1 MPTPD
6 YQRIGQLERELGI
19 GQASPSP
26 ERPMRTGR
34 THCLVKDCD
43 GTDTDFRTWQG
54 FLIRRIH
61 EH

>member
-6 YQRIGQLERELGI
+6 YQLIDRLERELGI
-19 GQASPSP
+19 GQSKP

-34 THCLVKDCD
+34 TVCLIKDCD
-43 GTDTDFRTWQG
+43 GDTSEYRTWSG
-54 FLIRRIH
+54 VLVRRIH